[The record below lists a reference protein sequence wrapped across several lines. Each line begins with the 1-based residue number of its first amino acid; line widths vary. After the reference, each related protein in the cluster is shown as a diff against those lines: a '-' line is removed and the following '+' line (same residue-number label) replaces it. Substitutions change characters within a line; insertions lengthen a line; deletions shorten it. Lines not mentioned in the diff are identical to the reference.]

1 MNWMD
6 EEAIEKLKENRE
18 PVEAP
23 TSHYIP
29 KPEEMGKLLWFS
41 GKVLHMNWFL
51 YAYVIYGY
59 KIKGPPG
66 AGKSTTAGRLA
77 KEHGF
82 VYYEADS
89 FFMFCNPF
97 INPNQ
102 FSNQLATIS
111 QKPVKVKCPTFKI
124 MNTYTIDC

>member
-41 GKVLHMNWFL
+41 GNIGIMNWFSF
-51 YAYVIYGY
+51 
-59 KIKGPPG
+59 P
-66 AGKSTTAGRLA
+66 
-77 KEHGF
+77 
-82 VYYEADS
+82 YY
-89 FFMFCNPF
+89 
-97 INPNQ
+97 
-102 FSNQLATIS
+102 LWL
-111 QKPVKVKCPTFKI
+111 
-124 MNTYTIDC
+124 

>member
-41 GKVLHMNWFL
+41 GNIGIMNWFSF
-51 YAYVIYGY
+51 
-59 KIKGPPG
+59 P
-66 AGKSTTAGRLA
+66 
-77 KEHGF
+77 
-82 VYYEADS
+82 YY
-89 FFMFCNPF
+89 
-97 INPNQ
+97 
-102 FSNQLATIS
+102 LLL
-111 QKPVKVKCPTFKI
+111 
-124 MNTYTIDC
+124 